1 MIQEDYYIFINNII
15 KEKIYYKKIEFLYL
29 IIIKI
34 MEELIITKYN
44 INEFIEIEYITF
56 KSNVLKL
63 LVKVNKIK

>member
-1 MIQEDYYIFINNII
+1 
-15 KEKIYYKKIEFLYL
+15 
-29 IIIKI
+29 